1 MYNWKFVR
9 KGIIIMAEYESI
21 IIESTEKPP
30 VTEGLEDKFQTLKT
44 LIVSSAHLVHDTYA
58 GFIAP
63 LLPYLIERM
72 SLLKVE
78 AGMFL
83 FLYQGASVLQPVI
96 GHLGDKT
103 NLRKYALVMPAITGI
118 SLSLLGI
125 APTYYYGL
133 MLCLIAGLSS
143 ASMHSILPALVARL
157 SGKHVGK
164 GMSFW
169 MVGGEIGIM
178 LGPILVASVIS
189 LFTIKATPW
198 LMIPGIVV
206 SITLSILLRRMP
218 HHNINTSHQ
227 AKIPMKEM
235 MAIMLPL
242 AGVMAMRSLLRTA
255 SEIYLPVYLIEEGVN
270 KFLAVSS
277 ISLLLGF
284 GVLGTIVGGFL
295 KDKFGFKK
303 VMIMSVFFGSLGMI
317 FFSKTIGFLQVAS
330 LVLMGTTSMM
340 ILPAGLALVQE
351 SFPNNRSLANGS
363 FLAIVF
369 ALNAIAGVVTGFM
382 YDKIG
387 GNLTFLISGF
397 ISFLGIPFIFLLPK
411 EVKTDKN

>member
-1 MYNWKFVR
+1 MYNWKFVQ
-9 KGIIIMAEYESI
+9 KGIIIMADHESLN
-21 IIESTEKPP
+21 IELTEIPP
-30 VTEGLEDKFQTLKT
+30 ESENADDKFQTLKT
-44 LIVSSAHLVHDTYA
+44 LTVSSAHVVHDTYA

-118 SLSLLGI
+118 CLSLLGV
-125 APTYYYGL
+125 APKYYIGL

-178 LGPILVASVIS
+178 LGPLLVASVIS
-189 LFTIKATPW
+189 IFSIKATPW

-206 SITLSILLRRMP
+206 SVALSILLRNMP
-218 HHNINTSHQ
+218 HHNINPNQQ
-227 AKIPMKEM
+227 AKIPKKELL
-235 MAIMLPL
+235 AIMLPL
-242 AGVMAMRSLLRTA
+242 GWCYVDAL
-255 SEIYLPVYLIEEGVN
+255 
-270 KFLAVSS
+270 SS
-277 ISLLLGF
+277 AHRIRNLY
-284 GVLGTIVGGFL
+284 
-295 KDKFGFKK
+295 
-303 VMIMSVFFGSLGMI
+303 
-317 FFSKTIGFLQVAS
+317 
-330 LVLMGTTSMM
+330 
-340 ILPAGLALVQE
+340 AGL
-351 SFPNNRSLANGS
+351 PDRRRC
-363 FLAIVF
+363 
-369 ALNAIAGVVTGFM
+369 
-382 YDKIG
+382 K
-387 GNLTFLISGF
+387 
-397 ISFLGIPFIFLLPK
+397 
-411 EVKTDKN
+411 